1 MCLRVVGTLRVPFFI
16 TAHGVCLPL
25 KDPRTAE
32 PAGRV
37 YNPSTMSAIVIAAH
51 GCPVGFLGPYGN
63 EWVTTPNLDRLAAE
77 GVVYDRHYA
86 TRRAPLGARRGWWES
101 GRVADSLR
109 ESATLIRASRP
120 AFDAPPDYYARFAEV
135 FDARPDPADPSPY
148 STLHRMLPGVLDK
161 LANRSDWRLWIETD
175 RLLPPWHIPPELF
188 EVYCE
193 DLTDDAEEEAE
204 PLAAWADPPVGW
216 FDRDDTASWELL
228 HRSFAA
234 AVSAFDADLGW
245 IFDLFRDRGFDR
257 TATWAFTSD
266 FGYPL
271 GEHGIVGPHRPWLH
285 EEFVHVPLIVRRP
298 DAAGAGQRVWDMTT
312 PEEVSSLLFAATCGS
327 GTTTPAPAGRGEE
340 GVVSLADIA
349 GHREASLRTD
359 THALLLPLSDSDDEP
374 RSPQLFEKPD
384 DRWEVNDVRQPNL
397 ELADEMERELRA
409 RLAASP
415 DQ

>member
-1 MCLRVVGTLRVPFFI
+1 MCPARQT
-16 TAHGVCLPL
+16 
-25 KDPRTAE
+25 E
-32 PAGRV
+32 PNSSC
-37 YNPSTMSAIVIAAH
+37 YNPSTMRTIVIAAH

-63 EWVTTPNLDRLAAE
+63 EWVTTPTLDRLAAE

-86 TRRAPLGARRGWWES
+86 TRPDPLGARRGWWASIS
-101 GRVADSLR
+101 GTGNAVTGCEPVHPVTAFPVPVI
-109 ESATLIRASRP
+109 IRASRP
-120 AFDAPPDYYARFAEV
+120 AFDAPPDYYAHFAEV

-148 STLHRMLPGVLDK
+148 SALHRLLPGVLDQ
-161 LANRSDWRLWIETD
+161 LSNRPDWLLWIETD

-204 PLAAWADPPVGW
+204 PLTAWADPPVGW

-245 IFDLFRDRGFDR
+245 VFDLFRDRGFDR

-298 DAAGAGQRVWDMTT
+298 DAAGAGQRVWGMST
-312 PEEVSSLLFAATCGS
+312 EKEVGSLVFAATERS
-327 GTTTPAPAGRGEE
+327 GRAITAPFSRGED

-359 THALLLPLSDSDDEP
+359 THALLLPLTDSDDEP
-374 RSPQLFEKPD
+374 RSPQLYEKPD
-384 DRWEVNDVRQPNL
+384 DRWELNDVRQPNL

-409 RLAASP
+409 KLGEAESP
-415 DQ
+415 